1 MIVRLSY
8 VYWSDKKRS
17 KDKMHLKT
25 YRLQAPE
32 FIHEEKRTSGWSE
45 ATIQYVLI
53 YKLLFL

>member
-1 MIVRLSY
+1 MSTGVT
-8 VYWSDKKRS
+8 KKGQRM
-17 KDKMHLKT
+17 KMHLKT